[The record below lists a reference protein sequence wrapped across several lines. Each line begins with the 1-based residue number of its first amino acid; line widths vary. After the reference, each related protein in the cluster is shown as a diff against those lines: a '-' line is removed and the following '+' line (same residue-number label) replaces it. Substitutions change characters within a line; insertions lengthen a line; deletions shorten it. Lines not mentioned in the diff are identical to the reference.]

1 MQQKGHAF
9 LDGISLM
16 PEDNTRKTKTNN
28 RLADYILLSSK
39 IRIAALMSA
48 AFLFVFLGLICHF
61 PMPKKGSVILS
72 VSS

>member
-39 IRIAALMSA
+39 IRIAAFMSA
-48 AFLFVFLGLICHF
+48 AFLFVFMGLC
-61 PMPKKGSVILS
+61 
-72 VSS
+72 